1 MSNSEEPPVPLDPPV
16 EPAAGSLGEFT
27 ETIIDKDGEL
37 EPEVL
42 DEPVEADE

>member
-1 MSNSEEPPVPLDPPV
+1 MSDPEEPPIPLDLPV
-16 EPAAGSLGEFT
+16 EPDAGSLGEFT

-42 DEPVEADE
+42 DEPFEADE